1 MADGAGAAGMKEP
14 ARGEGGGPGA
24 GGTATDRVIWLVL
37 LAAAAATA
45 AVYPRLPEQMI
56 IHWDAAGRPDDWA
69 HKSFAAWMPI
79 GTAAALALLMRF
91 LPALDPRGEN
101 YRRFSGAF
109 DLIRLA
115 TVLFMVGVH
124 VLVILAGLG
133 VPVAMDRIMPVA
145 VGLLLVLLGN
155 VMGQVRHNYFVGI
168 RTPWTLADEE
178 VWRRTHR
185 MGGRLFVLGGL
196 AIAAGGLVGGPWL
209 VAAILTSLTVAGL
222 GPVVYSYWIWRQG
235 KASRQDG

>member
-1 MADGAGAAGMKEP
+1 
-14 ARGEGGGPGA
+14 
-24 GGTATDRVIWLVL
+24 
-37 LAAAAATA
+37 
-45 AVYPRLPEQMI
+45 
-56 IHWDAAGRPDDWA
+56 
-69 HKSFAAWMPI
+69 
-79 GTAAALALLMRF
+79 
-91 LPALDPRGEN
+91 
-101 YRRFSGAF
+101 
-109 DLIRLA
+109 
-115 TVLFMVGVH
+115 
-124 VLVILAGLG
+124 
-133 VPVAMDRIMPVA
+133 
-145 VGLLLVLLGN
+145 VLLGN